1 MNSLRARLLA
11 TTSVVLVAFV
21 VFTGLAL
28 ERAVRERAELAQQD
42 KLQGLSY
49 ALLGSAEITN
59 DGKFQLSTRSLPEAT
74 LGRPGSGLYAMVIG
88 AKDKILWRSPS
99 LLGRIPLVNEPAV
112 GETHYAN
119 VSNPDGGS
127 LQTLAFG
134 IRWVV
139 DSGKSYRYTL
149 VVAEDS
155 APFYAQLERFRSVL
169 WAWLSLAAF
178 ILLAL
183 QLVIL
188 RWGLAPLRRLTHAL
202 TDIESGEKP
211 RIEGN
216 FPAEIQPLVFNLNA
230 MLASEHQRLKRY
242 RNALGDLAH
251 SLKTP
256 IAVLRGLA
264 DDKHLPSEQARQLK
278 DQVGRV
284 NEIVDYQLQRAAAAG
299 KRTLVPPVA
308 LRPIAERLIGALG
321 KVYYDAHIG
330 FKISIPRTL
339 SVAVDE
345 GDLTEIL
352 GNVLD
357 NACKYGHGQVSIS
370 ARKRKQWVELWVDD
384 NGPGFP
390 PAERENLLQRGVR
403 ADTRREGQGIG
414 LAVVVEIVQA
424 YDGRITLGAGPSNGA
439 RIQLRFPA
447 I

>member
-11 TTSVVLVAFV
+11 ATGIVLVAFV
-21 VFTGLAL
+21 AFTGFAL
-28 ERAVRERAELAQQD
+28 ERAVRERAELAQRD

-59 DGKFQLSTRSLPEAT
+59 DGKFHLSTRSLPEAT
-74 LGRPGSGLYAMVIG
+74 LGRPGSGLYAMVVSS
-88 AKDKILWRSPS
+88 KNKILWRSPS
-99 LLGRIPLVNEPAV
+99 LLGRIPLTQQPAV
-112 GETHYAN
+112 GETRYAN
-119 VSNPDGGS
+119 VPNPGGDS

-155 APFYAQLERFRSVL
+155 APFYAQLQRFRGVL
-169 WAWLSLAAF
+169 WAWLSLAAL

-183 QLVIL
+183 QLLIL
-188 RWGLAPLRRLTHAL
+188 RWGLAPLRRLTRAL
-202 TDIESGEKP
+202 GGIESGEKP

-216 FPAEIQPLVFNLNA
+216 YPAEIRPLVFNLNA

-264 DDKHLPSEQARQLK
+264 GNKNLPSEQARQLQE
-278 DQVGRV
+278 QVGRV

-299 KRTLVPPVA
+299 KRTLAPPVA
-308 LRPIAERLIGALG
+308 LRPIVEKLVNALA
-321 KVYYDAHIG
+321 KVYYDANIN
-330 FKISIPRTL
+330 FEVAVPKTL

-352 GNVLD
+352 GNLLD
-357 NACKYGHGQVSIS
+357 NACKYGQGQVRIA
-370 ARKRKQWVELWVDD
+370 ARKRKQEVEAWVDD

-390 PAERENLLQRGVR
+390 PATRENVLQRGVR

-414 LAVVVEIVQA
+414 LAVTAEIVQA
-424 YDGRITLGAGPSNGA
+424 YAGHITLGAGPSGGG
-439 RIQLRFPA
+439 RVQIRFPA
-447 I
+447 V

>member
-11 TTSVVLVAFV
+11 ATSVVLIAFV

-59 DGKFQLSTRSLPEAT
+59 DGKFELSPRSLPEAT
-74 LGRPGSGLYAMVIG
+74 LGRPDSGLYAMVIG
-88 AKDKILWRSPS
+88 AKDKVLWRSPS
-99 LLGRIPLVNEPAV
+99 LLDRIPLTHEPAV

-155 APFYAQLERFRSVL
+155 APFYAQLDRFRGVL
-169 WAWLSLAAF
+169 WAWLSLAAL

-183 QLVIL
+183 QLIIL

-202 TDIESGEKP
+202 TDIQSGAKP
-211 RIEGN
+211 RIEGD
-216 FPAEIQPLVFNLNA
+216 FPAEIRPLVFNLNT
-230 MLASEHQRLKRY
+230 MLASERQRLKRY

-264 DDKHLPSEQARQLK
+264 ADKSLPGEHTRQLQ

-284 NEIVDYQLQRAAAAG
+284 NAIVDYQLQRAATAG

-308 LRPIAERLIGALG
+308 VQPIAEKLIRALS

-330 FKISIPRTL
+330 FELAIPKAL
-339 SVAVDE
+339 NVAVE
-345 GDLTEIL
+345 AGDLTEML
-352 GNVLD
+352 GNLLD
-357 NACKYGHGQVSIS
+357 NACKYGQGQVSLS
-370 ARKRKQWVELWVDD
+370 ARKHKHEIELCVDD

-390 PAERENLLQRGVR
+390 PAEREQLLRRGVR

-424 YDGRITLGAGPSNGA
+424 YDGRITLGTAADGGA
-439 RIQLRFPA
+439 RVQLRFPA